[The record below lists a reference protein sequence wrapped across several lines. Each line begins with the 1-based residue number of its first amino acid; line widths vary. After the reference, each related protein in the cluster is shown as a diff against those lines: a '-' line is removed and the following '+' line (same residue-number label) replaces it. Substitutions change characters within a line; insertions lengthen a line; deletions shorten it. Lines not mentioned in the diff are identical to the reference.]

1 MFRHTFSAL
10 TVIAALGASA
20 LLPATALAKDHG
32 RHDRGRHVGRG
43 HIRHDNGL
51 HLGRT
56 RVRHDNGLHLG
67 RGRLLD
73 REHRDY
79 HRWSREEDTRYRQFL
94 TERHRPYVVFPRAGS
109 PLQRDYWQWRHDH
122 GGR

>member
-1 MFRHTFSAL
+1 MFRRTFSAL
-10 TVIAALGASA
+10 TVMAALGGSA
-20 LLPATALAKDHG
+20 LLPATALAKD

-67 RGRLLD
+67 RSRLFD

-79 HRWSREEDTRYRQFL
+79 HRWNREEDTRYRQFL

-109 PLQRDYWQWRHDH
+109 PLQLEYWQWRHDH